1 MKAFLFSHKD
11 LGSANTFLGT
21 WLSSKGED
29 FTLNSFRKKRKV
41 SL

>member
-1 MKAFLFSHKD
+1 METFLFSHKD

-21 WLSSKGED
+21 WLPAKEI
-29 FTLNSFRKKRKV
+29 FTLNSFRKRKV